1 MMRRVQVKS
10 NEFYNEYYGH
20 RISDLEKIYPILRKS
35 SRTLIWTAGDS
46 TLDNKYWFTDH
57 AQAVGVYKEVLNPP
71 MSKCD
76 VTYWL
81 NFILEQRKTEGSTH
95 VAAIN
100 TAVEATTLNARSFK
114 LKRQDIFL
122 RDHISKD
129 DILIV
134 SVGGNDV
141 ALLPS
146 PCTIASMIGMLT
158 LPMKCVEHGCTAG
171 TIPVDDCCCGCGP
184 SFCSCAGSCPP
195 CLGYFAHMFGV
206 RVQKYI
212 EKLTEKTKPKKI
224 LVCMVYYLDEAP
236 VPSWAGASLKAMGY
250 DRDPARLQGFIKKVF
265 EVATRYVIIYS

>member
-1 MMRRVQVKS
+1 MMERLQVGSKD
-10 NEFYNEYYGH
+10 FYSEYYGH
-20 RISDLEKIYPILRKS
+20 RITDLEKIYTPMRKS
-35 SRTLIWTAGDS
+35 SRTIIWTAGDS
-46 TLDNKYWFTDH
+46 TLDNKYWFSEH
-57 AQAVGVYKEVLNPP
+57 APAVGVYREVLNPP
-71 MSKCD
+71 RSKCD

-81 NFILEQRKTEGSTH
+81 NYLLEQRKREDTASM
-95 VAAIN
+95 AAIN
-100 TAVEATTLNARSFK
+100 TAVEASTLNARSFK

-122 RDHISKD
+122 RDNISKD

-146 PCTIASMIGMLT
+146 PCTILSMIGLLS

-171 TIPVDDCCCGCGP
+171 TIPIDDYCWGCGP

-195 CLGYFAHMFGV
+195 CLGYFAHMFGI
-206 RVQKYI
+206 RIQKYI

-224 LVCMVYYLDEAP
+224 LVCMVYYLDETP
-236 VPSWAGASLKAMGY
+236 VPSWAGTSLKAMGY

-265 EVATRYVIIYS
+265 EIATR